1 MYYLKPFW
9 VVLIL
14 LNFNNLEAQAQK
26 PEETQIKNVLED
38 AAHAFLKESLTAVAQ
53 KYWIID
59 SSTVRSISFLD
70 GSTYQLRGSDLE
82 YADEIPPEG
91 HAELR
96 RYNYKIYINGDFAF
110 VTNDQE
116 VTLAS
121 NANKQFTHEL
131 WVLEK
136 VSGNWKIHV
145 QTVHHFNP

>member
-1 MYYLKPFW
+1 MYYLKPLLFGY
-9 VVLIL
+9 IL
-14 LNFNNLEAQAQK
+14 LNFNHLNAQSQD
-26 PEETQIKNVLED
+26 ENQIKNVLEN
-38 AAHAFLKESLTAVAQ
+38 AAAAFLSESLTAVAE

-91 HAELR
+91 HAEIR
-96 RYNYKIYINGDFAF
+96 RYNYKVYIKGDFAF

-116 VTLAS
+116 VTIIAD
-121 NANKQFTHEL
+121 NNKQFTHEL

-136 VSGNWKIHV
+136 ISGQWKIHL
-145 QTVHHFNP
+145 QTVHHFKP